1 MLAQQCLPSSAKLC
15 QGILA
20 VMTVHDVLVEICTSL
35 DQRLTLKQAQGLG
48 TKRGLMHILLI
59 DAQMAWLISGNL
71 SNTRLSLS
79 CLRST
84 TLQRQK

>member
-1 MLAQQCLPSSAKLC
+1 
-15 QGILA
+15 
-20 VMTVHDVLVEICTSL
+20 MTVHDVLVEICTSL

-71 SNTRLSLS
+71 SNTRL
-79 CLRST
+79 
-84 TLQRQK
+84 